1 MEEEHQ
7 FYICFAIAIVFL
19 EALPSKIV
27 KASDVRI
34 FSDYIICQDHFK
46 FNYMLLS
53 MNVTEIKIKFR
64 GSASESSEKYPVHH
78 FCLHFVS
85 FDIES

>member
-1 MEEEHQ
+1 MEEKQ
-7 FYICFAIAIVFL
+7 WFYVCFAIVTVFL
-19 EALPSKIV
+19 EALLRKIV
-27 KASDVRI
+27 QASNVRI

-64 GSASESSEKYPVHH
+64 GSASESSGKYPVHH
-78 FCLHFVS
+78 FFVYIL
-85 FDIES
+85 FLLI